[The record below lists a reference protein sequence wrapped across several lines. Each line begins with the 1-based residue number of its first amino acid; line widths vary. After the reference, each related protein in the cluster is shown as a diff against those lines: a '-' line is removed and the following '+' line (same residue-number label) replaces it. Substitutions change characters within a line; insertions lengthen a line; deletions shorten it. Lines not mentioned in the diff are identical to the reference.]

1 MMTMAELAKEQNV
14 SYEAIRKSVARYKKE
29 LEGHITIRNRKWYI
43 DDEGAD
49 FLRTKRQS
57 SPVVI
62 YNQKEE
68 EELRAAKE
76 EAEQL
81 RKAFL
86 DAQNRIIELQGKLI
100 AVNERETQFLEDRAK
115 YTAFLEAHEQTTEEL
130 KNTREQLRTTED
142 ILNSTRERLQHTEEE
157 LQDTKGRLQEAGTY
171 KKSLFGFY
179 RKL

>member
-14 SYEAIRKSVARYKKE
+14 SYEAIRKSVSRYKKE
-29 LEGHITIRNRKWYI
+29 LDGHITIRNRKWYI
-43 DDEGAD
+43 DEEGAD

-62 YNQKEE
+62 YDQKEK
-68 EELRAAKE
+68 EELQAAKE
-76 EAEQL
+76 EADQL

-86 DAQNRIIELQGKLI
+86 EAQNRIIELQGKLL
-100 AVNERETQFLEDRAK
+100 AANERETQFIEDKAK
-115 YTAFLEAHEQTTEEL
+115 YTAFLEAHEQTKEEL
-130 KNTREQLRTTED
+130 KSAREQLRTTED
-142 ILNSTRERLQHTEEE
+142 SLNDTRERLQHTEEE
-157 LQDTKGRLQEAGTY
+157 LQVTLDKLQDAGTY